1 MTKAKRVLLF
11 KLFLAAVAVLL
22 FIVPDAITSPEI
34 EQRVIAS
41 VLGIDKTETGYSLTA
56 QVVVPKRASEGDPT
70 QEVVTAD
77 GESIPEGIDK
87 LNRALGRNIELGH
100 CGVIVVGN
108 MPDTGDLDYLLAG
121 SILTTGT
128 YLVHAENASD
138 FIESVKSMSAS
149 AVTGLDGYINYSTA
163 SSSAATKQ
171 LLQFVSE
178 TASPSRTS
186 YMPVLEADTGEGAPS
201 DQGSGGAAA
210 AAADGQNGGGGQ
222 SGGEE
227 KTTTIKSAENTAI
240 YVDGKFV
247 GTFGEEETRG
257 LAWIDRK
264 STRGYVGLEH
274 FEAGGRDRGGVYAQ
288 LTRKSAKLK
297 PYFKNGRPYVRF
309 RIRAGLRLDDKHKL
323 HLLAQ
328 ELGET
333 EAVSAMEEAYAEL
346 IRSEIGAALIK
357 AFELGA
363 DPFGIRTAFSRYAY
377 RDYAACD
384 KAAFAAD
391 VVTEYDV
398 RVHIG

>member
-1 MTKAKRVLLF
+1 M
-11 KLFLAAVAVLL
+11 
-22 FIVPDAITSPEI
+22 PDAITSPEI

-56 QVVVPKRASEGDPT
+56 QVVVPKRASEGDPM

-333 EAVSAMEEAYAEL
+333 
-346 IRSEIGAALIK
+346 RSGVRH
-357 AFELGA
+357 GGGVCRT
-363 DPFGIRTAFSRYAY
+363 DPFGDRRGAYKSVRAGRRPVRHTDGVQPVCVPGLRRLRQSGVCRRRRHRVRRARPHRVRPLLLFVSRAS
-377 RDYAACD
+377 A
-384 KAAFAAD
+384 
-391 VVTEYDV
+391 
-398 RVHIG
+398 